1 MKQRAAAMR
10 ASLPAIAPVA
20 NERSRVSFALSEMD
34 ALKKHLWGTIH
45 SNKMSVE
52 SIAFELGVSPSYLY
66 RAALPGQS
74 GCRFPLDLLLNLMRV
89 TGDYRVL
96 EFVAGEANR
105 CLITMRQVRKV
116 KAGDAAFIN
125 AMTRTFNEAM
135 AGLLECFET
144 PAYPAED
151 LLALLYKHLCDV
163 AAMRRAVASRRQREL
178 F

>member
-1 MKQRAAAMR
+1 MR
-10 ASLPAIAPVA
+10 ATATMKASIPASPPVA
-20 NERSRVSFALSEMD
+20 NERSRGSFARGEMD
-34 ALKKHLWGTIH
+34 ALKKQLWITIH
-45 SNKMSVE
+45 SNKKGVE
-52 SIAFELGVSPSYLY
+52 TIAFELGISPSYLY
-66 RAALPGQS
+66 RAVLPGQS
-74 GCRFPLDLLLNLMRV
+74 GCRFPLDLLLGLMSV

-105 CLITMRQVRKV
+105 GLITMRQVRKV
-116 KAGDAAFIN
+116 KANDPAFIN

-163 AAMRRAVASRRQREL
+163 AAMRRAVAGRRQREL